1 MIPLAYFMHYDFN
14 NSHLAYYLVYS
25 MHISI

>member
-14 NSHLAYYLVYS
+14 SHLAYYLLYS